1 MSDERELHLG
11 ELLDHAVRAVDA
23 NDQAALETALAAAGD
38 DCDELVAMVEAAL
51 TLRGPR
57 TPDPT
62 TISELAA
69 SPAFA
74 VRAWPDILADARHA
88 QGLQRSALVAR
99 LAERIGVTSDDGR
112 QRLRIRYHELE
123 TGLIDPR
130 GVADAVRDALGALL
144 GGIADTLEATRAVPT
159 GPSLP
164 AVAFQRSNEPELALG
179 LEVDAMATA
188 TDEAPDAE
196 RVDRLFGVDR

>member
-1 MSDERELHLG
+1 MSDDRERRLG
-11 ELLDHAVRAVDA
+11 ELLSAAVRAVDDH
-23 NDQAALETALAAAGD
+23 DQTALEAALEAAGD
-38 DCDELVAMVEAAL
+38 DREELVDLVEAAL
-51 TLRGPR
+51 TLRGPD

-99 LAERIGVTSDDGR
+99 LAERIGVVSDSGR
-112 QRLRIRYHELE
+112 ERLRVRYHELE

-130 GVADAVRDALGALL
+130 GVADTVRDALGALL

-164 AVAFQRSNEPELALG
+164 SVAFQRSNEPELALG
-179 LEVDAMATA
+179 LEIDALTTA
-188 TDEAPDAE
+188 VDEAPDAE
-196 RVDRLFGVDR
+196 IVDRLFGVDR